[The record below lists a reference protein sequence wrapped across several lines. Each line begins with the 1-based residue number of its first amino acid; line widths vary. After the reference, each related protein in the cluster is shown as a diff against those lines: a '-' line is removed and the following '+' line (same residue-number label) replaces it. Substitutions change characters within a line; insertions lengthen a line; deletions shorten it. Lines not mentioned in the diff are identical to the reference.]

1 MTLNLVPAQWFLTE
15 LCHLIF
21 ENNEKFSVFTLLLLK
36 WCILEYKSD
45 ISYVGHLQ
53 ENTNQ
58 VQIKFW
64 SDYFWV
70 MPLELGVNKK
80 FVVSAV

>member
-1 MTLNLVPAQWFLTE
+1 M
-15 LCHLIF
+15 
-21 ENNEKFSVFTLLLLK
+21 K

-45 ISYVGHLQ
+45 ISYVGYWQ

-58 VQIKFW
+58 VRIKFW

-80 FVVSAV
+80 FVVSAVILLKWCIYKFDIWENVNLLED